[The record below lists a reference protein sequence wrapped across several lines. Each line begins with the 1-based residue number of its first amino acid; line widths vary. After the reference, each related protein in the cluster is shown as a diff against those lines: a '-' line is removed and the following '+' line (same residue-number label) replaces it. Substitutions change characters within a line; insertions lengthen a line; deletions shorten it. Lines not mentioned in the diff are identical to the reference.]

1 MKLTPDIENEDVNL
15 PAAELDLAGDIKYDN
30 NRRYWLRFHVSDFE
44 CRMMPGVF
52 INRVKKKAHIEC
64 QTLSMVK
71 LNQRITNSAEEVVMM
86 SDKVVQELLDSIR
99 TRAPQMFR
107 VCEGISLLDML
118 ASFCHT
124 ITSQDYAR
132 PVLAGTLAI
141 KAARHPIL
149 EKASYRAG
157 HMYGCGTNIYGAI
170 VKGIQLCA

>member
-1 MKLTPDIENEDVNL
+1 MYEHIEELNGKFELALLVENL
-15 PAAELDLAGDIKYDN
+15 ANHAAAERDLAGDIKYDN
-30 NRRYWLRFHVSDFE
+30 NRRYWLRFLASDFE
-44 CRMMPGVF
+44 SRPMPDVF

-64 QTLSMVK
+64 QTLSIVK

-107 VCEGISLLDML
+107 VCEGIALLDML

-124 ITSQDYAR
+124 ITLLNYVR
-132 PVLAGTLAI
+132 PTLSGTLAL

-149 EKASYRAG
+149 EKVCLRSITRKAWLHY
-157 HMYGCGTNIYGAI
+157 
-170 VKGIQLCA
+170 